1 MSCIMLI
8 KYIDY
13 VIWSVKYINK
23 VIKFTYFR
31 LFCWLTLLI
40 KKVLGLVYQQKKR
53 TNNLVC

>member
-23 VIKFTYFR
+23 IIKFTYFR

-40 KKVLGLVYQQKKR
+40 KKVLGLVYQQKKE
-53 TNNLVC
+53 NK